1 MTALPALPDLAA
13 LSAQAAQSA
22 TAALQSDTPD
32 MFDNLWVKLANITG
46 HPTPAPTATAPI
58 TSTAPSSPSS
68 TAAAPTST
76 PKAQGG
82 GVLGSLE
89 SWALGL
95 VTPTGDQGGGLSLED
110 LVFIVLGVLLIA
122 AAVFSFVFTF
132 DQAKGVGKEFIK
144 GAVEGGKAAAL
155 AA

>member
-46 HPTPAPTATAPI
+46 HPTPAPTAAAPI
-58 TSTAPSSPSS
+58 TSTASSPSS
-68 TAAAPTST
+68 TAAAQAPA

-82 GVLGSLE
+82 GALSQLE
-89 SWALGL
+89 AWALGL
-95 VTPTGDQGGGLSLED
+95 VTPKTDQGGGLSLED

-122 AAVFSFVFTF
+122 AAIFSFRPAQDF
-132 DQAKGVGKEFIK
+132 AKEFSRS
-144 GAVEGGKAAAL
+144 AVKAATET